1 MKIMQSILRRIHNS
15 IALLSII
22 AIRCIAIVATIF
34 ILVPSPSIAQE
45 KVGTAFVDGQRVD
58 LFSDRSWR
66 YASSSGSAECITI
79 KANVDFCGQEL
90 GWRIMRNN
98 DPEIDAHFILDDKN
112 YGILIIEN
120 LGLSDGMTTEMMMSF
135 VIENFAKATGIKVED
150 VVIFDVEEGVFS
162 ALPVATI
169 TYGGNYDGLN
179 VIFKNTVIV
188 NSNISVQVATYTIG
202 PEVTDSFER
211 LHNEFVSAT
220 VLN

>member
-1 MKIMQSILRRIHNS
+1 MKIIQTILRRIHNS
-15 IALLSII
+15 IALLAIV
-22 AIRCIAIVATIF
+22 AIRCTAIVATIS

-98 DPEIDAHFILDDKN
+98 DPGIDAQFILNDKN
-112 YGILIIEN
+112 YGIFVIEE
-120 LGLSDGMTTEMMMSF
+120 LGLSDGMTTETMMSF
-135 VIENFAKATGIKVED
+135 VVENFAMAAGITVED

-169 TYGGNYDGLN
+169 TYGGSIDNLH
-179 VIFKNTVIV
+179 VIFRNTVIV
-188 NSNISVQVATYTIG
+188 DSNISVQVATYLIG
-202 PEVTDSFER
+202 PEVTDNFER
-211 LHNEFVSAT
+211 LHSDFVSAT